1 MFPGFTSGFAV
12 MLDDAL
18 FAADVASFEVE
29 RTPASWRSPSGE
41 LVEAVRVHV
50 WVETLSDL
58 ARVVTR
64 LGLCRD
70 QSRTG
75 APTWGGWVTTDA
87 ARLLPWPVRLEV
99 VTYGLPRPGEEI
111 PPDIGIAMRAQHGH
125 ERARVA

>member
-1 MFPGFTSGFAV
+1 MFPGFTSGFAA

-18 FAADVASFEVE
+18 FAADVTSFEVE

-64 LGLCRD
+64 LGLRRD
-70 QSRTG
+70 QTRTG
-75 APTWGGWVTTDA
+75 APTWGGWVSTQA
-87 ARLLPWPVRLEV
+87 ARSLPWPVRLEV
-99 VTYGLPRPGEEI
+99 VTYGLPRPGEEL
-111 PPDIGIAMRAQHGH
+111 PPDIDTAMRAQHGY
-125 ERARVA
+125 EPSGMA